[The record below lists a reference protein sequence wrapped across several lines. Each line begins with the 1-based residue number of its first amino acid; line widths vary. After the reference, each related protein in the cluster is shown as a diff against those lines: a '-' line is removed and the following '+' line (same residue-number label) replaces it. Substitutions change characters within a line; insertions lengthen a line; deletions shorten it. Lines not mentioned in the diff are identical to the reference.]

1 MTWLLWRQ
9 HRRQMLVAALGVGAF
24 GILLALTRPSGSNTF
39 EDIPALDNVVTL
51 TIALPLLLGLFWGV
65 TAVGR
70 ELDTGTH
77 LLAWTQSVTKREW
90 LRAKIIVTLTA
101 AALWGGVIAA
111 LVTWWSGPVNGAHQ
125 NRFDPG
131 RFDVQGLVP
140 VAYAVFAA
148 ALGLAA
154 GAWLRRLLPA
164 LAATLAVF
172 VAVRLV
178 VISYVRPHFAS
189 PLTIA
194 GPLGPT
200 PDLPSGSW
208 VLRQSIL
215 LHGHSVHDV
224 MINSTDSSCQAT
236 RAAMDAC
243 ISRLGYSSLTKYQPA
258 ARYWTFQYLESA
270 LFIALAALLVA
281 AAVIAVRTHDA

>member
-9 HRRQMLVAALGVGAF
+9 HRRQSLVAAIGVGV
-24 GILLALTRPSGSNTF
+24 LALVLWISSFSAAARGSG
-39 EDIPALDNVVTL
+39 DPALENVVSL
-51 TIALPLLLGLFWGV
+51 TIAVPLLIGLFWGV

-90 LRAKIIVTLTA
+90 LRGKIIVTLTA
-101 AALWGGVIAA
+101 AALWGAVIAA
-111 LVTWWSGPVNGAHQ
+111 LVTWWSGPINGARQ

-131 RFDVQGLVP
+131 RFDIQGLVP

-164 LAATLAVF
+164 LAATLGVF
-172 VAVRLV
+172 AAVRLI

-189 PLTIA
+189 AVTTTTPF
-194 GPLGPT
+194 GPS

-208 VLRQSIL
+208 VFTRTMQ
-215 LHGHSVHDV
+215 LHGHTVNGVNVNTSDP
-224 MINSTDSSCQAT
+224 SCQGS

-243 ISRLGYSSLTKYQPA
+243 VSRLGYTNVTKYQPA
-258 ARYWTFQYLESA
+258 SRYWTFQYLETA
-270 LFIALAALLVA
+270 LFLGLAALLIL
-281 AAVIAVRTHDA
+281 AAVIAIRRHDA